1 MSDLEPIIESLVS
14 KFYQESLSSGD
25 KAHNTVIAFNIQL
38 ELEKCKISVDLK
50 ELVKRVDSFEN
61 LNQKSNLISTST
73 STSTILNDH
82 FGVYNNEQLILKP
95 ETNNN
100 NNKNNKK
107 TGNKTLPFK
116 GNIYI
121 IIFIIYYYFL

>member
-14 KFYQESLSSGD
+14 KFYQESLSSGI

-38 ELEKCKISVDLK
+38 ELEKCKISIDLK

-61 LNQKSNLISTST
+61 LNQKSNSISTST
-73 STSTILNDH
+73 SPSTILNDH
-82 FGVYNNEQLILKP
+82 FGVYNDQFILKP

-107 TGNKTLPFK
+107 TDNKSLPFK